1 MGRKRKRSTTSTR
14 KRTAPSRAKKKMNID
29 TEVVIMFVIGLL
41 SAVLICFKS
50 GAVGQALSE
59 FLGGIFGIAKY
70 IIPVGCFA
78 IAINLIYDDK
88 DYLVSKLI
96 QYGIIICC
104 ICTLFSIYQI
114 AVPQT
119 INVNLGLSNVVVKAY
134 YMGSMDKGGGV
145 IGAALAFPLIKLF
158 GIPGTVIIALGLA
171 AIFIVFM
178 FGFKPTELIAKWLE
192 NMKARREE
200 EIDEDEEPSNEQEKV
215 VETKD
220 AE

>member
-119 INVNLGLSNVVVKAY
+119 INVNLGLSNVVEKAY

-215 VETKD
+215 VETKY